1 MTLFK
6 FVALAAMTSAIAGP
20 ALAQSS
26 NVPSASAP
34 SASAPSAGAPPSS
47 ASPLANDGPYAGTS
61 RKDFYNPSDRITQL
75 QSEIQSGALAGAS
88 AHHAL
93 AQLTAIHQDL
103 NYRIAR
109 HNGNL
114 LDWDRE
120 LINQKLDALVK
131 QYPALR
137 T

>member
-34 SASAPSAGAPPSS
+34 PSS
-47 ASPLANDGPYAGTS
+47 ASPLPNDGPYAGTS
-61 RKDFYNPSDRITQL
+61 RKDFYNPSDRITRL

-88 AHHAL
+88 AHDAL